1 MAGSTPVRTS
11 LADAVHAGAMPSSE
25 KQDRPESLL
34 TVLIAFAANLLVAI
48 AKTVAGMLSGSAS
61 MIAEAAH
68 SWADTGNE
76 VFLLIAERRGARKRD
91 VAHPLGYGRETY
103 IWSMFAAFGLFTAGA
118 IVSIYHG
125 ITQLRETGPAED
137 VALNYIVLAVAFV
150 LEGTSFLQAYR
161 QAHGAATKRQ
171 VPVLRHVL
179 QSSNPTLRAVFAED
193 AAALVGLVIAFLG
206 VMLHQ
211 ITGLAVFDAI
221 GSIAVGLLLGVVAI
235 VLIDRNRR
243 FLLGESTSPELE
255 NAVLVELLH
264 RDQIERVTYL
274 HLEFVGPSR
283 VYLVAAVDLTG
294 NENEEHVAVRL
305 RAVERS
311 LEESQYIE
319 EAVLT
324 LSLPGDDSLHPT
336 NDDVPEVV
344 RDGTVE
350 DVAAGGAGTLRTD

>member
-1 MAGSTPVRTS
+1 
-11 LADAVHAGAMPSSE
+11 MPSSE
-25 KQDRPESLL
+25 QQQDRPGSML
-34 TVLIAFAANLLVAI
+34 TVIIAFGANLLVAI
-48 AKTVAGMLSGSAS
+48 AKSIAALVSGSAS
-61 MIAEAAH
+61 MVAEAAH

-76 VFLLIAERRGARKRD
+76 IFLLIAERRGAKKRD
-91 VAHPLGYGRETY
+91 AAHPLGYGRETY

-125 ITQLRETGPAED
+125 ISELGETGPAED
-137 VALNYIVLAVAFV
+137 VVLNYLVLALSFC

-161 QAHGAATKRQ
+161 QAHGAATKRK

-206 VMLHQ
+206 VFLHQ
-211 ITGLAVFDAI
+211 VTGLAVFDAI

-255 NAVLVELLH
+255 NAVLVELLA
-264 RDQIERVTYL
+264 RKQVERVTYL

-294 NENEEHVAVRL
+294 NEDESHVAVRL
-305 RAVERS
+305 RDVEKS

-324 LSLPGDDSLHPT
+324 LSYP
-336 NDDVPEVV
+336 DDVALVPTGDAIPQTV

-350 DVAAGGAGTLRTD
+350 DVASGGAGTLRA